1 MGTEPARR
9 VGHRGRPRSEATKR
23 VLGEAPPAAMTDV
36 MRELGAV
43 ILELE
48 AKSPMLGTGVRR
60 RPTRMRVNP
69 VPGEGLMTNHEPP
82 RPPPAIPAFA
92 VPRAP
97 HPRPQP
103 PPIAAVL
110 GAQNALVP
118 PALRKPEVLSPPLIR
133 TAAAAASP
141 SAPAQATP
149 APSPAPLTTLP
160 AGGLLQALASRM
172 RAELQS

>member
-1 MGTEPARR
+1 M
-9 VGHRGRPRSEATKR
+9 
-23 VLGEAPPAAMTDV
+23 LGEAAPVAMTDV

-69 VPGEGLMTNHEPP
+69 VPGEGLMTNHEPH
-82 RPPPAIPAFA
+82 RPPPAMPAFA

-97 HPRPQP
+97 HPHSHSPHT
-103 PPIAAVL
+103 AAAL
-110 GAQNALVP
+110 GVRNAVIP
-118 PALRKPEVLSPPLIR
+118 SALPKPEVLTPPLIR
-133 TAAAAASP
+133 TAAAAATASP
-141 SAPAQATP
+141 AAAPAETTT
-149 APSPAPLTTLP
+149 SAPLTTLP
-160 AGGLLQALASRM
+160 ADGLLQALASRM